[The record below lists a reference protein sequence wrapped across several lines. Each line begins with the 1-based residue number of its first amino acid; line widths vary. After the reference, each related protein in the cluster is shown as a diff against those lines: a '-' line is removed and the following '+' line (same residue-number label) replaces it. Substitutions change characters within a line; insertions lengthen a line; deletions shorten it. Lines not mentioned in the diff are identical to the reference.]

1 MLVREGATGSV
12 GGIRRPATASA
23 MMQRPFGTGRS
34 LGAEPPPEARVLAKL
49 EPGDVFGGG
58 SLLLGDEEVPDRLG
72 VLAASDV
79 KLYAVAAADLQ
90 RRGTPELWR
99 QIKEEVGSIARRCHP
114 LHRPGCTGAGQTHV
128 TPHALSGNA
137 PACCQLRCAPHQSLP
152 RHEPSPPRSAQ
163 MPFEQFLPVP
173 SARSRPAFSE

>member
-1 MLVREGATGSV
+1 MTLPALASGALRLQVTANRLEGSTRMREGASGSEGDV
-12 GGIRRPATASA
+12 RRPATASA

-79 KLYAVAAADLQ
+79 KLYAIAAADLQ
-90 RRGTPELWR
+90 RRGSPELWR
-99 QIKEEVGSIARRCHP
+99 QIKEEVGIRSCHP
-114 LHRPGCTGAGQTHV
+114 LHRPGCTGACKTHV
-128 TPHALSGNA
+128 TLHAFSGML
-137 PACCQLRCAPHQSLP
+137 QLAALRTT
-152 RHEPSPPRSAQ
+152 
-163 MPFEQFLPVP
+163 PVP
-173 SARSRPAFSE
+173 ATA